1 MDEIIL
7 SAMNNAADRL
17 IEYGLNKEET
27 IAEMRDWIDS
37 WELDDDD

>member
-1 MDEIIL
+1 MDEVIL

-17 IEYGLNKEET
+17 TEYGLTKEET

-37 WELDDDD
+37 WESSDDD